1 MQVAVR
7 LRRETGMHNID
18 LALGEVGVDTI
29 RQKVGKFLFC
39 HDYTPKIV
47 SDPRR
52 RRRFLF
58 IFLLY
63 NAVSYL
69 ARAKNLLSPTVI
81 YKSFVL

>member
-18 LALGEVGVDTI
+18 LALGEVGVDNI

-52 RRRFLF
+52 TAALFIYFLIIQCRFLF
-58 IFLLY
+58 SKSQKLALTY
-63 NAVSYL
+63 CYL
-69 ARAKNLLSPTVI
+69 
-81 YKSFVL
+81 